1 MIDTF
6 TDRLAILNAR
16 GGGISRKIVVMP
28 IDLIYDDI
36 EKVNAQLHCLCFV
49 ASHNSRKPS
58 E

>member
-28 IDLIYDDI
+28 IDLIYEEI
-36 EKVNAQLHCLCFV
+36 EKVNA
-49 ASHNSRKPS
+49 
-58 E
+58 